1 MTVEEFAVP
10 QTVPALKL
18 VTLTPPTARYW
29 VEAGPEVPNPGEI
42 TAQVRAFLRD
52 GHPGALFAV
61 VQGDR
66 PVARLQGAPVGSC
79 GLGLFAAGFAEGLAT
94 ETTREAAELLIE
106 ACEGLVAQFPAT
118 RYLETDVPASAP
130 LPAAWSEA
138 LTARGLE
145 QVAET
150 YTYALTLAGPPP
162 VPPLALLP
170 ADDLPDDQVLGVYE
184 AAYRDTADESHRSSP
199 ESFAVKLERAK
210 TIPLLA
216 PERSGWLIAFEG
228 DQPAGLVFAS
238 LETEPYGSPKTGW
251 IVEIGVVPEAR
262 GRGLSKG
269 LLAAGLESLALRGA
283 TEVLARIDVHNTPSV
298 RLHEGAGFTRQAGA
312 SRMYRKVWS
321 R

>member
-1 MTVEEFAVP
+1 MPKTA
-10 QTVPALKL
+10 PALQL
-18 VTLTPPTARYW
+18 VTLTPATARYW
-29 VEAGPEVPNPGEI
+29 VEAGPAVPNPGEI
-42 TAQVRAFLRD
+42 TAQVRAFLQE

-61 VQGDR
+61 VWGDR
-66 PVARLQGAPVGSC
+66 PVARLQAAPVGSC
-79 GLGLFAAGFAEGLAT
+79 GLGLFAAGFADGLEDAPV
-94 ETTREAAELLIE
+94 RQAAGMLIE

-118 RYLETDVPASAP
+118 RYLETDVPAIAP
-130 LPAAWSEA
+130 LPAAWGEVLVSK
-138 LTARGLE
+138 GLR

-150 YTYALTLAGPPP
+150 YTYALQLAGAPT

-170 ADDLPDDQVLGVYE
+170 VVDVPDEQVLAVYE

-216 PERSGWLIAFEG
+216 SERSGWLIAFDG
-228 DQPAGLVFAS
+228 DTPVGLVFAS
-238 LETEPYGSPKTGW
+238 LETEPYGSPATGW

-298 RLHEGAGFTRQAGA
+298 RLHEGAGFVRQPGA
-312 SRMYRKVWS
+312 SRMYRKVW
-321 R
+321 